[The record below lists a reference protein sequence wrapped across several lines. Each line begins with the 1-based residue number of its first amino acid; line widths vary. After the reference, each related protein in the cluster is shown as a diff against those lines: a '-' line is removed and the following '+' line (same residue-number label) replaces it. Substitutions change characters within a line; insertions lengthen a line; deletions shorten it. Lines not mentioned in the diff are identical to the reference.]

1 MSLLNFVDTTEKRGL
16 GGERRPQ
23 RQGEDRFTLPIT
35 LVPERF
41 WYELNYIS
49 FCQIFEKLFSTCA
62 KIPQI
67 VGPHEN

>member
-41 WYELNYIS
+41 
-49 FCQIFEKLFSTCA
+49 
-62 KIPQI
+62 
-67 VGPHEN
+67 